1 MRAVDDKKTT
11 RILRYQMRG
20 YLVPVISIAMI
31 VSSPSARSDEIPT
44 LDVRPVCRGI
54 ASQAAEPL
62 ATGLPSSFEQC
73 VKSEEQVREQLRWPT
88 FSAAD
93 KQHCVTL
100 AKTGGELSNTEL
112 LTCLEMARDVQA
124 LRSAAAAPS
133 GTERAKQPAPSPSM
147 PTVQPEPAAKSFAT
161 ASRQGV
167 PGSRRGSND
176 EGSRTSEGGGSSRKR
191 LGSVDPT

>member
-1 MRAVDDKKTT
+1 
-11 RILRYQMRG
+11 MRG

-73 VKSEEQVREQLRWPT
+73 VKSEEEVREQLKHEWPT

-100 AKTGGELSNTEL
+100 AKTGGESSNYRAPHLSGNG
-112 LTCLEMARDVQA
+112 ARCAGSKICGPPPQERKGPNNQHLPFRCRRCNQCPPQK
-124 LRSAAAAPS
+124 LRNRLPPR
-133 GTERAKQPAPSPSM
+133 GP
-147 PTVQPEPAAKSFAT
+147 
-161 ASRQGV
+161 RQQKGI
-167 PGSRRGSND
+167 
-176 EGSRTSEGGGSSRKR
+176 K
-191 LGSVDPT
+191 

>member
-1 MRAVDDKKTT
+1 
-11 RILRYQMRG
+11 MRG

-31 VSSPSARSDEIPT
+31 VYSPSTRSDEIPT

-73 VKSEEQVREQLRWPT
+73 VKSEEEVREQLKHEWPT

-100 AKTGGELSNTEL
+100 AKTGGESSNTEL
-112 LTCLEMARDVQA
+112 LTCLEMAR
-124 LRSAAAAPS
+124 AA
-133 GTERAKQPAPSPSM
+133 GR
-147 PTVQPEPAAKSFAT
+147 
-161 ASRQGV
+161 
-167 PGSRRGSND
+167 
-176 EGSRTSEGGGSSRKR
+176 
-191 LGSVDPT
+191 